1 MKTIHEEKIQA
12 IIPKYTPIGDITYIF
27 TRKNTALTVHTSLR
41 TTIKNIYD
49 YYSIDF
55 RSQRRKFRKLG
66 IYQNPP
72 LVFDNTVF
80 VKIKVRKPITKSD
93 GAYGYI
99 NLDAFDKVVVENNKK
114 YILLKDGLRLKFLDS
129 KSTLSKNL
137 LIGLEIKNKL
147 GEN

>member
-12 IIPKYTPIGDITYIF
+12 IIPKYTPFGDITYIF
-27 TRKNTALTVHTSLR
+27 TRKNSVLKIHTSLR

-49 YYSIDF
+49 YYTIDF
-55 RSQRRKFRKLG
+55 RSQGRKFRKQG

-72 LVFDNTVF
+72 LVFDNSVF

-99 NLDAFDKVVVENNKK
+99 NLDSFDKVVIENGKS
-114 YILLKDGLRLKFLDS
+114 YLLLKDGLKLKFLDS

-137 LIGLEIKNKL
+137 LIGQEIKNKL